1 MVEAAGVEPASL
13 KPSAQM
19 YYKLS
24 RYCLLA
30 WHVTDERP
38 TRGWRHFIYTRLL
51 TLPSF
56 FCSLSTP
63 HLLNEHPE

>member
-13 KPSAQM
+13 KPSAQI

-24 RYCLLA
+24 RCCLLA

-38 TRGWRHFIYTRLL
+38 ARACKELL
-51 TLPSF
+51 YAGLLYVPSF
-56 FCSLSTP
+56 
-63 HLLNEHPE
+63 LLAVVALAP